1 MIVLQIIFVGMFLKP
16 VLKYLK
22 TTGERKLYY
31 RLCESYR
38 HENTVRHHTVVQLG
52 TLDELPAEFQRKDL
66 AQRISALV
74 KQSRTGIC
82 DMLEADDENIE
93 ALAQKYF
100 LAILKKERIDFI
112 KGRDYE
118 TVDTNSIKNKDIRE
132 VGTEWMCAQAVQQLK
147 IAEFFAEGG
156 WDENTIQLALT
167 HIISRASYPAS
178 ELRTVQ
184 WIKENS
190 AVCEIT
196 NYAEGKITK
205 DKLYGISH
213 KLFSVKDA
221 LEKHLSKR
229 TNELFDLHDTIYIYD
244 LTNTYFEGQQKENTL
259 AQFGRSKEKRS
270 DCKLIVLALVVNTEG
285 FIKYS
290 QLFEG
295 NLTDSKSLLQ
305 IIEELSVRT
314 SATER
319 KPTVVM
325 DAGIATEDNIL
336 LLRKYHFKYL
346 VVARS
351 SLKKYSAGANNNPV
365 IIKDKKGQPIT
376 LQKVKAVVDTSK
388 KVKVPIDTDNYL
400 LVHSQAKQAKEES
413 MKSKFTARYEQALQQ
428 IKDGLSKKG
437 GTKKKDKVWERIGRV
452 KQKYQSTNKHYQ
464 IDVIANDL
472 GIVTD
477 IQWKQKPVPKREGQ
491 YLLRTNLDEKQEQ
504 TQWAIYNTI
513 REIESTFR
521 TLKTDLDLRPVY
533 HKTDDAAMAHLHLGL
548 LAYMVVN
555 TIRHQLKQ
563 KRIKNEWRDI
573 TRIMN
578 TQKMVTT
585 TMVNKY
591 GQTIKIRQCSEPK
604 PEVETIYNALNYKHK
619 PFARKKFVVP
629 PDEPDP
635 LKPPD

>member
-1 MIVLQIIFVGMFLKP
+1 MFLKP

-22 TTGERKLYY
+22 TTGEHKMYY

-38 HENTVRHHTVVQLG
+38 YENTVRHHTVVQLG
-52 TLDELPAEFQRKDL
+52 TLDELPEEYQRKNL
-66 AQRISALV
+66 AQRISSLV

-82 DMLEADDENIE
+82 DMFEADDETIE

-100 LAILKKERIDFI
+100 LIILKKERIDFI
-112 KGRDYE
+112 KGRDYQ
-118 TVDTNSIKNKDIRE
+118 TIDTNSIKNKDIRE
-132 VGTEWMCAQAVQQLK
+132 VGTEWLCAQAAAQLQ
-147 IAEFFAEGG
+147 IADFLAENK
-156 WDENTIQLALT
+156 WDEDTIQLALT

-178 ELRTVQ
+178 ELRTAQ

-196 NYAEGKITK
+196 NYAQNKITK
-205 DKLYGISH
+205 DKLYEISH
-213 KLFSVKDA
+213 KLFSIKDD

-229 TNELFDLHDTIYIYD
+229 TNELFDLQDTIYIYD
-244 LTNTYFEGQQKENTL
+244 LTNTYFEGQQKNSTL
-259 AQFGRSKEKRS
+259 AQFGRSKEKRG

-295 NLTDSKSLLQ
+295 NLTDSKSLLR
-305 IIEELSVRT
+305 IIEELSTRT
-314 SATER
+314 SSMQR
-319 KPTVVM
+319 KPTIVM
-325 DAGIATEDNIL
+325 DAGIATEDNVL
-336 LLRKYHFKYL
+336 LLRKYNFNYML
-346 VVARS
+346 VARS
-351 SLKKYSAGANNNPV
+351 SLKKYTIEANSNPV
-365 IIKDKKGQPIT
+365 IIKDKKEQPIT
-376 LQKVKAVVDTSK
+376 LQKI
-388 KVKVPIDTDNYL
+388 KVEGDTDNYI
-400 LVHSQAKQAKEES
+400 LVHSLAKQAKEES
-413 MKSKFTARYEQALQQ
+413 IKNKFTARYQQALQQ

-464 IDVIANDL
+464 IEVIANDL

-477 IQWKQKPVPKREGQ
+477 IQWKQKLVPKREGH

-548 LAYMVVN
+548 LAYTVVN

-563 KRIKNEWRDI
+563 KGINNEWRDI

-585 TMVNKY
+585 TMVNNY

-604 PEVETIYNALNYKHK
+604 QEVEAIYNALNYKHK

-629 PDEPDP
+629 PAEPDQ

>member
-1 MIVLQIIFVGMFLKP
+1 MMFLQIIFVGVFLKP

-22 TTGERKLYY
+22 TTGEHKVYY

-38 HENTVRHHTVVQLG
+38 YENTVRHHTIVQLG
-52 TLDELPAEFQRKDL
+52 TLDELPDEFQRKNL

-82 DMLEADDENIE
+82 DMFEADDQIVES
-93 ALAQKYF
+93 LAQKHF
-100 LAILKKERIDFI
+100 LTILKKERLDII

-118 TVDTNSIKNKDIRE
+118 TIDTHSIKNKNIRE
-132 VGTEWMCAQAVQQLK
+132 VGTEWMCAQAIQQLRM
-147 IAEFFAEGG
+147 AEFFEGKE
-156 WDENTIQLALT
+156 WDEETIQLALT

-178 ELRTVQ
+178 ELRTSQ

-196 NYAEGKITK
+196 NYAQQKVTK

-213 KLFSVKDA
+213 KLFSVKDE

-244 LTNTYFEGQQKENTL
+244 LTNTYFEGQQKGSTIAN
-259 AQFGRSKEKRS
+259 FGRSKEKRS

-295 NLTDSKSLLQ
+295 NTTDSKSLLQ
-305 IIEELSVRT
+305 IIKELSART
-314 SATER
+314 SVTER
-319 KPTVVM
+319 KPVIVM
-325 DAGIATEDNIL
+325 DAGIATKDNIL
-336 LLRKYHFKYL
+336 LLRKYNFKYM

-351 SLKKYSAGANNNPV
+351 SLKKYSPDVNSNPV
-365 IIKDKKGQPIT
+365 VIKDKKGQPIT
-376 LQKVKAVVDTSK
+376 LQKVKVAG
-388 KVKVPIDTDNYL
+388 DTDNYL
-400 LVHSQAKQAKEES
+400 LIHSWAKQAKEDS
-413 MKSKFTARYEQALQQ
+413 MKNKFTMRYEQALQQ
-428 IKDGLSKKG
+428 IKDGLSKKR
-437 GTKKKDKVWERIGRV
+437 GTKNKDKIWERIGRV

-464 IDVIANDL
+464 IDVTANDL

-477 IQWKQKPVPKREGQ
+477 IQWKRKPIPKREGQ
-491 YLLRTNLDEKQEQ
+491 YLLQTNLDEKEEQ

-533 HKTDDAAMAHLHLGL
+533 HKTDHAAMAHLHLGL
-548 LAYMVVN
+548 LAYTVVN

-563 KRIKNEWRDI
+563 KEINNEWRDI

-591 GQTIKIRQCSEPK
+591 GQTIKIRQCSEPR

-619 PFARKKFVVP
+619 PFTRKKFVVP
-629 PDEPDP
+629 PAEPEQ

>member
-1 MIVLQIIFVGMFLKP
+1 MYLQIIFVEMFLKP

-22 TTGERKLYY
+22 TTGEHKMYY

-38 HENTVRHHTVVQLG
+38 YENTVRHHTVVQLG
-52 TLDELPAEFQRKDL
+52 TLDELPEEYQRKNL
-66 AQRISALV
+66 AQRISSLV

-82 DMLEADDENIE
+82 DMFEADDEIIE

-100 LAILKKERIDFI
+100 LTILKKERIDFI
-112 KGRDYE
+112 KGKDYQ
-118 TVDTNSIKNKDIRE
+118 TIDTNSIKNKDIRE
-132 VGTEWMCAQAVQQLK
+132 IGTEWLCAQAVEQLQ
-147 IAEFFAEGG
+147 IAKFLAENK
-156 WDENTIQLALT
+156 WDDDTIQLALT

-178 ELRTVQ
+178 ELRTTQ

-190 AVCEIT
+190 AVCELT
-196 NYAEGKITK
+196 NYAENKITK
-205 DKLYGISH
+205 DKLYGISN
-213 KLFSVKDA
+213 KLFSIKDD

-229 TNELFDLHDTIYIYD
+229 TNELFDLQDTIYIYD
-244 LTNTYFEGQQKENTL
+244 LTNTYFEGQQKDSTL

-295 NLTDSKSLLQ
+295 NLTDSKSLLR

-314 SATER
+314 SATQR
-319 KPTVVM
+319 KPTIVM
-325 DAGIATEDNIL
+325 DAGIATEDNVL
-336 LLRKYHFKYL
+336 LLRKYNFNYML
-346 VVARS
+346 VARS
-351 SLKKYSAGANNNPV
+351 SLKKYTVDANSNPV
-365 IIKDKKGQPIT
+365 TIKDKKEQPIT
-376 LQKVKAVVDTSK
+376 LQKI
-388 KVKVPIDTDNYL
+388 KVEGDTDNYL
-400 LVHSQAKQAKEES
+400 LVHSLAKQAKEES

-464 IDVIANDL
+464 INVIATDL

-477 IQWKQKPVPKREGQ
+477 IQWKQKPVPKREGH

-533 HKTDDAAMAHLHLGL
+533 HKTDNAAMAHLHLGL
-548 LAYMVVN
+548 LAYTVVN

-563 KRIKNEWRDI
+563 KGINNEWRDI
-573 TRIMN
+573 ARTMN
-578 TQKMVTT
+578 TQKLVTT
-585 TMVNKY
+585 TMVNNY

-629 PDEPDP
+629 PAEPDQ

>member
-1 MIVLQIIFVGMFLKP
+1 MIILPIIFVVMFLKP

-22 TTGERKLYY
+22 ATGEHKVYY

-52 TLDELPAEFQRKDL
+52 TLDELPEEFQRKNL

-82 DMLEADDENIE
+82 DMFEADDENIE
-93 ALAQKYF
+93 ALSQKYF
-100 LAILKKERIDFI
+100 LVILKKERIDFI

-118 TVDTNSIKNKDIRE
+118 TIDTNSIKNKDIRE
-132 VGTEWMCAQAVQQLK
+132 VGTEWLCAQATQQLQ
-147 IAEFFAEGG
+147 IAEFFAGKG

-178 ELRTVQ
+178 ELRTAQ

-213 KLFSVKDA
+213 KLFSVKDE

-244 LTNTYFEGQQKENTL
+244 LTNTYFEGQQKESKL
-259 AQFGRSKEKRS
+259 AQFGRSKEKRT

-305 IIEELSVRT
+305 IIKELSERT
-314 SATER
+314 SSTER

-325 DAGIATEDNIL
+325 DAGIATDDNIL
-336 LLRKYHFKYL
+336 LLRKYHFKYM

-351 SLKKYSAGANNNPV
+351 SLKKYSVDANSNLV

-376 LQKVKAVVDTSK
+376 LQK
-388 KVKVPIDTDNYL
+388 
-400 LVHSQAKQAKEES
+400 
-413 MKSKFTARYEQALQQ
+413 
-428 IKDGLSKKG
+428 IKIEANTTL
-437 GTKKKDKVWERIGRV
+437 KKK
-452 KQKYQSTNKHYQ
+452 KYRLT
-464 IDVIANDL
+464 
-472 GIVTD
+472 
-477 IQWKQKPVPKREGQ
+477 
-491 YLLRTNLDEKQEQ
+491 
-504 TQWAIYNTI
+504 
-513 REIESTFR
+513 
-521 TLKTDLDLRPVY
+521 
-533 HKTDDAAMAHLHLGL
+533 
-548 LAYMVVN
+548 
-555 TIRHQLKQ
+555 
-563 KRIKNEWRDI
+563 
-573 TRIMN
+573 
-578 TQKMVTT
+578 
-585 TMVNKY
+585 
-591 GQTIKIRQCSEPK
+591 QTITYSCIAWQNRLKKI
-604 PEVETIYNALNYKHK
+604 V
-619 PFARKKFVVP
+619 
-629 PDEPDP
+629 
-635 LKPPD
+635 